1 MPEKIKVSLVGLGSM
16 GTAMAHR
23 LLEQGFALDFWNRSA
38 KDNSELLA
46 KGAVQVDLADALKN
60 DFVISFLSND
70 AAALE
75 VFSQQNLSAANAGTI
90 HINMSTVSL
99 EASGSLAK
107 LHAKQGIGYIAAPV
121 LGRPIAITNGKLLIV
136 AAGDSKDIDAA
147 SVIFE
152 KVSAQYWN
160 VGADHAKAN
169 LVKLGVNYNLIHAL
183 QAIGESVALV
193 ESGGVD
199 ANTFMEILTHTAFAG
214 SAYAG
219 YGPMI
224 VNRRYSPP
232 GFSMTLGLKDLKLIE
247 DAASAGGLTLPV
259 AAVLRKLFET
269 AQVDPELKDLD
280 WSAIAELTRRGNSP
294 A

>member
-1 MPEKIKVSLVGLGSM
+1 MSKKTRVSLIGLGSM

-46 KGAVQVDLADALKN
+46 KGAVQLDLADALKN

-75 VFSQQNLSAANAGTI
+75 VFSEQNLSAATAGTI
-90 HINMSTVSL
+90 HINMSTVSP
-99 EASGSLAK
+99 EVSGALAK
-107 LHAKQGIGYIAAPV
+107 LHDKHSIGYIAAPV

-224 VNRRYSPP
+224 VNRRYSPA

-247 DAASAGGLTLPV
+247 DAAGAGGLTLPV

-294 A
+294 T

>member
-38 KDNSELLA
+38 RDNSELLA

-75 VFSQQNLSAANAGTI
+75 VFSEQNLSAASAGTI
-90 HINMSTVSL
+90 HINMSTVSP
-99 EASGSLAK
+99 EASGTLAK

>member
-1 MPEKIKVSLVGLGSM
+1 MAEKSRVSLIGLGSM

-23 LLEQGFALDFWNRSA
+23 LLDQGFALDFWNRSA

-46 KGAVQVDLADALKN
+46 KGAVQVELSDALKN
-60 DFVISFLSND
+60 DFVISILSND

-75 VFSQQNLSAANAGTI
+75 VFSEQNLSAATAGTI
-90 HINMSTVSL
+90 HINMSTLSP
-99 EASGSLAK
+99 EASETLAK
-107 LHAKQGIGYIAAPV
+107 LHAKHGIGYIAAPV

-136 AAGDSKDIDAA
+136 AAGDPKDIEAA
-147 SVIFE
+147 TPVFQKI
-152 KVSAQYWN
+152 SAQHWN
-160 VGADHAKAN
+160 VGTDHAKAN

-224 VNRRYSPP
+224 VNRRYTPP

-280 WSAIAELTRRGNSP
+280 WSAIAELTRRGNNP

>member
-1 MPEKIKVSLVGLGSM
+1 MTKKPRVSLIGLGSM

-23 LLEQGFALDFWNRSA
+23 LLDQGFALDFWNRSA
-38 KDNSELLA
+38 KDNSDLLA
-46 KGAVQVDLADALKN
+46 RGAVQVDLADALKN
-60 DFVISFLSND
+60 GFVVSFLSND
-70 AAALE
+70 DAALE
-75 VFSQQNLSAANAGTI
+75 VFSEQNLSATTAGTI
-90 HINMSTVSL
+90 HINMSTVSPQ
-99 EASGSLAK
+99 ASNTLAK
-107 LHAKQGIGYIAAPV
+107 LHAQHIIGYIAAPV
-121 LGRPIAITNGKLLIV
+121 LGRPVAITNGKLLIV

-160 VGADHAKAN
+160 VGTDHAKAN

-224 VNRRYSPP
+224 VNRRYSPA

-259 AAVLRKLFET
+259 AVVLRKLFET

-294 A
+294 T

>member
-1 MPEKIKVSLVGLGSM
+1 MTDKTRVSLIGLGSM

-23 LLEQGFALDFWNRSA
+23 LLDQGFALDFWNRSA

-46 KGAVQVDLADALKN
+46 KGAVQVELAGALKN
-60 DFVISFLSND
+60 DFVISILSND

-75 VFSQQNLSAANAGTI
+75 VFSEQNLSAATAGTI
-90 HINMSTVSL
+90 HINMSTLSP
-99 EASGSLAK
+99 EASETLAK
-107 LHAKQGIGYIAAPV
+107 LHAKHGIGYIAAPV

-136 AAGDSKDIDAA
+136 AAGDPKDIEAA
-147 SVIFE
+147 SVVFE
-152 KVSAQYWN
+152 KISAQYWN
-160 VGADHAKAN
+160 VGTDHAKAN

-224 VNRRYSPP
+224 VNRRYTPP

-247 DAASAGGLTLPV
+247 DAATAGGLTLPV

-280 WSAIAELTRRGNSP
+280 WSAIAELTRRGNNP

>member
-75 VFSQQNLSAANAGTI
+75 VFSQQNLSTANAGTV
-90 HINMSTVSL
+90 HINMSTLSL

-121 LGRPIAITNGKLLIV
+121 LGRPIAITSGKLLIV

>member
-75 VFSQQNLSAANAGTI
+75 VFSEQNLSAANAGTI

>member
-1 MPEKIKVSLVGLGSM
+1 MTKKTRVSLIGLGSM

-23 LLEQGFALDFWNRSA
+23 LIEQGFALDFWNRSA

-46 KGAVQVDLADALKN
+46 KGAVQVDLAYALKN

-75 VFSQQNLSAANAGTI
+75 VFSEQNLSAATAGTF
-90 HINMSTVSL
+90 HINMSTVSP
-99 EASGSLAK
+99 EVSGALAK
-107 LHAKQGIGYIAAPV
+107 LHAKHSIGYIAAPV

-136 AAGDSKDIDAA
+136 AAGDSRDIGAA

-224 VNRRYSPP
+224 VNRRYSPA

-294 A
+294 T